1 MKTYRKDTLTSYI
14 VKWEYTSKKSTD
26 VQTGIVSNV
35 KFDVMLSIVSLLG
48 MAYIL
53 KKKKK

>member
-14 VKWEYTSKKSTD
+14 VKWEYTSKKSTY

-48 MAYIL
+48 MTYIL